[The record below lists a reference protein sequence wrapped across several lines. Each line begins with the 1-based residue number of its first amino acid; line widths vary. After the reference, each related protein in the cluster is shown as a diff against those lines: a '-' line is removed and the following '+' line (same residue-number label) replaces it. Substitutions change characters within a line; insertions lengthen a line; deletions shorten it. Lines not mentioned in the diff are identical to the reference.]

1 MLHLENVYKQF
12 RNGFLALE
20 EINLRVKAGEIVS
33 IVGTSGCGKSTLL
46 RLIAGLDYPSSGYV
60 AIDNELITAPHAKVG
75 VIFQEPR
82 LMPWLTVERNVQFG
96 VEHLPKAERQLRSN
110 LLLEQV
116 GLAPF
121 SQALPR
127 QLSGGM
133 AQRTAIARALVTQ
146 PSILLLDEPFSALD
160 AFTREQLQDHVLQ
173 LWQYDASQEKLRQ
186 RLTVV
191 LVTHDVEEAL
201 VLSDRIIVMR
211 GHPGHIHQELEIPLP
226 RPRRRTEPGFQ
237 QWKETLLRALDLSKA
252 ERSAVEV

>member
-20 EINLRVKAGEIVS
+20 SVNLQVKEGEIVS
-33 IVGTSGCGKSTLL
+33 IIGTSGCGKSTLL
-46 RLIAGLDYPSSGYV
+46 RLIAGLDAPSSGYV
-60 AIDNELITAPHAKVG
+60 TIDNELITAPHPKVG
-75 VIFQEPR
+75 IIFQEPR

-96 VEHLPKAERQLRSN
+96 LAHLPKPERQRRSN
-110 LLLEQV
+110 LLLERV
-116 GLAPF
+116 GLTQF

-173 LWQYDASQEKLRQ
+173 IWEYDRP
-186 RLTVV
+186 TVI

-201 VLSDRIIVMR
+201 VLSDRIIVMQ

-226 RPRRRTEPGFQ
+226 RPRKRTESSFQ
-237 QWKETLLRALDLSKA
+237 HWKETLLRYLDLS
-252 ERSAVEV
+252 EEGRSVVEV

>member
-1 MLHLENVYKQF
+1 MLHLERVYKQF

-20 EINLRVKAGEIVS
+20 DINLQVRDGEIIS
-33 IVGTSGCGKSTLL
+33 MIGTSGCGKSTLL
-46 RLIAGLDYPSSGYV
+46 RLIAGLATPSSGYV
-60 AIDNELITAPHAKVG
+60 AIDDEPITAPHPKVG
-75 VIFQEPR
+75 MIFQEPR
-82 LMPWLTVERNVQFG
+82 LMPWLTVERNIQFG
-96 VEHLPKAERQLRSN
+96 LEHLPKPERQRRSD

-116 GLAPF
+116 GLAQF

-173 LWQYDASQEKLRQ
+173 MRQYSNPTL
-186 RLTVV
+186 L

-226 RPRRRTEPGFQ
+226 CPRKRTEASFQ
-237 QWKETLLRALDLSKA
+237 YWKETLLRYLDLS
-252 ERSAVEV
+252 EEGRSVVEV